1 MTGRVSVG
9 RAARLLCAAALVP
22 SLAVPA
28 LAQTAP
34 QPQPPP
40 PQNPPID
47 PAELNPSAPL
57 APMPDLGVD
66 WPDLN
71 AKDTMEAVT
80 PAPNSKAQ
88 TAAALDEGGGQTR
101 YAWTIEGIAGVGNA
115 EELLKS
121 FRQQS
126 ALEADRKD
134 SANAAQIGRR
144 SRADADLLVQLLRSQ
159 GYYDAAVEPRTE
171 RVDGGLRVVLAADP
185 GQQYRFVTVD
195 LPGLAGAGREASKLR
210 DAFGVKAGDPV
221 IAADVIAAGNAL
233 TRALGQSGF
242 AEAKIGEQRI
252 EINHLTRLAS
262 LILPVD
268 PGPVAH
274 FGAIRVTGKPPFSAR
289 HVATIARFK
298 RGDLFKQSKV
308 DDLRRALIATTLVSS
323 ADIQLV
329 PVAGGR
335 VVDLAVKLEP
345 APSHTIAGELGY
357 GTGQG
362 ARVEVSWTDRNFF
375 NPEGALT
382 VRGVAGTKE
391 QLAAVQF
398 RRSNFLQRDQV
409 LNILASAGHQKF
421 DAYEAKTI
429 SLSANIERQSN
440 FIWQKKWTWTYGPEL
455 LATDER
461 GVFNLSGVKDT
472 RTFFIAALPVSLGY
486 DGSDNLLDPTRG
498 FRLAGRLS
506 PEISMHG
513 GRFTYARAQIDA
525 SAYHPV
531 SDSVVV
537 AGRIRLG
544 TIFGTSAFDVA
555 PSRRFYS
562 GGGGS
567 VRGYGYQ
574 QLGPKDVDGDPIG
587 GRGLAEFG
595 LETRIRL
602 KQFGGNFGVVPFFDG
617 GSLTTKSLPTFSHF
631 RYAAGLG
638 VRYYS
643 SFGPIRIDVG
653 VPLNRQKGDGPVAVT
668 VSLGQ
673 AF

>member
-1 MTGRVSVG
+1 MSGRGSVG
-9 RAARLLCAAALVP
+9 RAARLRCAAALLPFAGTSALGQTVP
-22 SLAVPA
+22 SPS
-28 LAQTAP
+28 
-34 QPQPPP
+34 PPP
-40 PQNPPID
+40 LTPAPPD
-47 PAELNPSAPL
+47 AAELDPSAPL
-57 APMPDLGVD
+57 APLPDLGVD

-71 AKDTMEAVT
+71 AKEVT
-80 PAPNSKAQ
+80 QPAPASPAGQAQ
-88 TAAALDEGGGQTR
+88 SAVSLDESGGQAH
-101 YAWTIEGIAGVGNA
+101 YVWAIEGIAGLGNGA
-115 EELLKS
+115 ELLKM
-121 FRQQS
+121 FRQKS

-134 SANAAQIGRR
+134 PANAAQIGRR
-144 SRADADLLVQLLRSQ
+144 SRADADLLAELLRSQ
-159 GYYDAAVEPRTE
+159 GYYDAGVEPRTE

-185 GQQYRFVTVD
+185 GQQYRFVSVD
-195 LPGLAGAGREASKLR
+195 LPGLASAGPEAAKLR

-221 IAADVIAAGNAL
+221 IAADVIAAGRAL
-233 TRALGQSGF
+233 TTALGQNGF
-242 AEAKIGEQRI
+242 AGAKIGEQQI
-252 EINHLTRLAS
+252 EINHQTRLAS
-262 LILPVD
+262 LVLPVD
-268 PGPVAH
+268 PGPVAR
-274 FGAIRVTGKPPFSAR
+274 FGSIRVSGKPPFSAR
-289 HVATIARFK
+289 HVATIARFQ

-329 PVAGGR
+329 PTEGGR
-335 VVDLAVKLEP
+335 VVDLAVRLEP

-362 ARVEVSWTDRNFF
+362 ARVEASWSDRNFF

-382 VRGVAGTKE
+382 LRGVLGTTE

-398 RRSNFLQRDQV
+398 RRSNFLRRDQV

-421 DAYEAKTI
+421 DAYEARTVL
-429 SLSANIERQSN
+429 LSANIERQSN

-461 GVFNLSGVKDT
+461 GVFNLSGIKDT

-498 FRLAGRLS
+498 FRLSGRLS
-506 PEISMHG
+506 PEISMQG

-531 SDSVVV
+531 SDSIVL

-595 LETRIRL
+595 AEARIRL
-602 KQFGGNFGVVPFFDG
+602 KQFGGNFGIVPFFDG
-617 GSLTTKSLPTFSHF
+617 GSLTTKSLPTLGNM